1 VAEAAATA
9 PRAQPSLRPG
19 LIDLYLI
26 RGVAGPFVAITI
38 GVGLVMMLERAL
50 RLIHEMAASGA
61 DISYFLPLLVRLV
74 PYYLDLAIPAAFM
87 VALVLLVAKLD
98 DHLELEAMLA
108 AGLSLSRIGVPLGVV
123 GLGVGL
129 FGLVAG
135 GWLEPI
141 GRYEY
146 RAMRVEALNAGRIG
160 RLHPRAF
167 YHPADSL
174 ALTFDRRGPGG
185 RIGGIFV
192 WQRLPDG
199 RSLALTGTSG
209 RIGFAPE
216 GRRFGIDL
224 ATGRY
229 LAERPNAR
237 SGEPDLVAFDAM
249 AFRESLRQEDSSW
262 RRGWDQNELTLT
274 ELATAAR
281 TGSAIPRR
289 ALDAEYYS
297 RIARAASIPLIP
309 FLVLPLA
316 FATKRGRRGLGILVG
331 GAALAAFHHGMNFAR
346 QLALSGAAEPK
357 AAIIGMAA
365 LSAAIILL
373 IFVSGRHLPSHSPIA
388 TALKPLGEALARL
401 RGQGRARGGVR
412 GRTLASYLAW
422 RLATWTLA
430 AAAAI
435 VALLQMVDMFERGE
449 EFVARSMGLADIA
462 HYAWLRLPLLLLQA
476 LPIAALAGAMIVF
489 VTLGRSREMVA
500 IRAAG
505 ISQYRVLMMA
515 LPVPLLLAAA
525 SWLLAETAVPRS
537 QAAFAAWWQPT
548 APAGAAEAP
557 QRPRW
562 FRIGG
567 EIVRAGAASDGG
579 RRLADVEI
587 FRRDRDG
594 LLTER
599 LSARSAEA
607 GAGGWVLRDVE
618 RLRFDG
624 GRALGGRAATLAWAT
639 SLAPADVT
647 AFFASTPQL
656 SAAAAR
662 RSLDLAAP
670 ASQAPALFETQIF
683 RSAAG
688 PVAPLVML
696 LLALPLAFAPPR
708 TGVAWPALLYAGGG
722 GLLYLVADGILTVAA
737 QVGALPPL
745 AGAWAAPALF
755 GLGAI
760 TVLVYSER

>member
-1 VAEAAATA
+1 MAEAAATA
-9 PRAQPSLRPG
+9 PRAAPSLRPG
-19 LIDLYLI
+19 LIDLYLV

-50 RLIHEMAASGA
+50 RLIHEMAAGGA
-61 DISYFLPLLVRLV
+61 DISYFLPLLARLA

-87 VALVLLVAKLD
+87 VALVLLIAKLD

-108 AGLSLSRIGVPLGVV
+108 AGLSLSRIAAPLAAV
-123 GLGVGL
+123 GIGIGL
-129 FGLVAG
+129 AGLVAG

-167 YHPADSL
+167 YHPAENL

-185 RIGGIFV
+185 RVGGIFV

-199 RSLALTGTSG
+199 RELALTGGSG
-209 RIGFAPE
+209 RIGFEPE

-224 ATGRY
+224 AGGRY
-229 LAERPNAR
+229 LAQRPNAR
-237 SGEPDLVAFDAM
+237 DGAPDLVAFRSM
-249 AFRESLRQEDSSW
+249 AFRESLRLRDSSW

-274 ELATAAR
+274 ELAEAAR
-281 TGSAIPRR
+281 DGGEIPRR
-289 ALDAEYYS
+289 ALDAEFYS

-316 FATKRGRRGLGILVG
+316 FATKKGRRGLGILVG

-346 QLALSGAAEPK
+346 QLALSGAAEPRL
-357 AAIIGMAA
+357 AIVGMAA
-365 LSAAIILL
+365 LSAAIIML
-373 IFVSGRHLPSHSPIA
+373 IFFSGRHLPSHSPIA

-401 RGQGRARGGVR
+401 RGQGRGRGGIR

-435 VALLQMVDMFERGE
+435 VALLQMVDLFERGE
-449 EFVARSMGLADIA
+449 EFVARSMGFADIA
-462 HYAWLRLPLLLLQA
+462 YYAWLRLPPLLLQS
-476 LPIAALAGAMIVF
+476 LPIAALAGAMTVF
-489 VTLGRSREMVA
+489 IALGRSREMVA

-505 ISQYRVLMMA
+505 ISQYRVLAMA
-515 LPVPLLLAAA
+515 IPVPLLLAGA

-537 QAAFAAWWQPT
+537 QAAFAAWWERTEPPGET
-548 APAGAAEAP
+548 RARP
-557 QRPRW
+557 PRW
-562 FRIGG
+562 FRIGA
-567 EIVRAGAASDGG
+567 EIVRAGAASEGG

-587 FRRDRDG
+587 FRRDGRG

-599 LSARSAEA
+599 LSAASAEA
-607 GAGGWVLRDVE
+607 GRGGWLLRDVE

-624 GRALGGRAATLAWAT
+624 GRALGGRAAILGWAT
-639 SLAPADVT
+639 PLDAGDVT
-647 AFFASTPQL
+647 AFFSSTPQM

-662 RSLDLAAP
+662 RSLDQAAP
-670 ASQAPALFETQIF
+670 VSQAASLFETQLF

-696 LLALPLAFAPPR
+696 LLALPLAFAAPR
-708 TGVAWPALLYAGGG
+708 AGVAWPALLYAGGG
-722 GLLYLVADGILTVAA
+722 GLLYLVADGVSTVAA

-760 TVLVYSER
+760 TILIHSER

>member
-1 VAEAAATA
+1 MAEGAAPATRA
-9 PRAQPSLRPG
+9 PPSLRPG

-26 RGVAGPFVAITI
+26 RGVAAPFIAITI

-50 RLIHEMAASGA
+50 RLIHEMAATGA
-61 DISYFLPLLVRLV
+61 DISYFLPLLARLV

-108 AGLSLSRIGVPLGVV
+108 AGLSLSRIAAPLAVV
-123 GLGVGL
+123 GIGVGI
-129 FGLVAG
+129 FGLAAG

-185 RIGGIFV
+185 RIGGVFV

-199 RSLALTGTSG
+199 RALALTGTSG
-209 RIGFAPE
+209 RIGFAPQ

-224 ATGRY
+224 AAGRY
-229 LAERPNAR
+229 LAERPNAPG
-237 SGEPDLVAFDAM
+237 GEPDLVAFQAM
-249 AFRESLRQEDSSW
+249 ALRESLRLEASSW

-274 ELATAAR
+274 ELAAAAR
-281 TGSAIPRR
+281 AGSAIPRR

-346 QLALSGAAEPK
+346 QLALSGAAEPRTAILGMTALF
-357 AAIIGMAA
+357 AAIIVT
-365 LSAAIILL
+365 

-401 RGQGRARGGVR
+401 RGQGRARAGVR

-430 AAAAI
+430 AAAAV
-435 VALLQMVDMFERGE
+435 VALLQMVDMFERGD
-449 EFVARSMGLADIA
+449 EFVARSMGLADIFY
-462 HYAWLRLPLLLLQA
+462 YAWLRLPPLLLQA

-489 VTLGRSREMVA
+489 AALGRSREMVA

-505 ISQYRVLMMA
+505 ISQYRVLTMA
-515 LPVPLLLAAA
+515 LPVPLLLAGAA
-525 SWLLAETAVPRS
+525 WLLAETAVPQSR
-537 QAAFAAWWQPT
+537 AAFASWWQRT
-548 APAGAAEAP
+548 EPAGAAEAP
-557 QRPRW
+557 PPRW

-567 EIVRAGAASDGG
+567 EIVRAGAASDSG

-587 FRRDRDG
+587 FRRDPNG

-607 GAGGWVLRDVE
+607 GAGGWLLRDVE
-618 RLRFDG
+618 RLRFEG

-647 AFFASTPQL
+647 AFFSSTPSL

-670 ASQAPALFETQIF
+670 VSQAAALFETQIF

-708 TGVAWPALLYAGGG
+708 TGAAWPALLYAGGG
-722 GLLYLVADGILTVAA
+722 GLLYLVADGVFTVFA

-755 GLGAI
+755 GLGAV